1 MTGTTE
7 RNDSMKSHFPSR
19 PLLMS
24 LLLLGALPVAG
35 CGSAAAAGDTETS
48 AQAVTLPNDGV
59 VPVASANPSDS
70 PRGGHHGRKHGW
82 FRKFDADGDG
92 RIALTDVPE
101 HKRAHVAAAD
111 ANHDGFITR
120 DEMHAMKQSKVA
132 QMKAEADTNHDGT
145 VSDEERKAAHMKFAE
160 KRFLKHDT
168 NGDRALTAD
177 EVSAK
182 KWERVKKADANGD
195 GRVTTEE
202 FVTAAANGTLGRFHG
217 HKHHRDGAS
226 TGTKPVVL

>member
-1 MTGTTE
+1 
-7 RNDSMKSHFPSR
+7 MKTKTHAR

-24 LLLLGALPVAG
+24 LLFLGSLSATG

-48 AQAVTLPNDGV
+48 AQAATVADDGV
-59 VPVASANPSDS
+59 VPAAGSAQPGD
-70 PRGGHHGRKHGW
+70 PRHGHRGRRHGW

-111 ANHDGFITR
+111 SNHDGFITR
-120 DEMHAMKQSKVA
+120 DEMHSMKQSKFA

-145 VSDEERKAAHMKFAE
+145 VSDEERKAMHAKFAE
-160 KRFLKHDT
+160 TRFMKHDA
-168 NGDRALTAD
+168 NGDHALTED
-177 EVSAK
+177 ELKGK

-195 GRVTTEE
+195 GRVTSDE
-202 FVTAAANGTLGRFHG
+202 FRAAVANGTLGRFHG
-217 HKHHRDGAS
+217 HGHHGDGAS
-226 TGTKPVVL
+226 KGTAPPAVL